1 MDFEYRNTDIE
12 QHKSTIYIPTNSPLY
27 DKVEKMVVNYSA
39 LYTDKEERNADIE
52 QRYLKGETL
61 EAIGNHWRLSR
72 ERVRQI
78 LVKLNVNP
86 QSGGAALMRRLT
98 PKKVYVSKR
107 PVYPDGLRKCHKCD
121 MLDSV
126 ENFYKIKRKGN
137 GFTYL
142 HKPCRDK
149 YMKGRYDKKK
159 LERRF
164 M

>member
-1 MDFEYRNTDIE
+1 MDYESRN
-12 QHKSTIYIPTNSPLY
+12 Y
-27 DKVEKMVVNYSA
+27 DM
-39 LYTDKEERNADIE
+39 E

-61 EAIGNHWRLSR
+61 EVIGNHWRLSR

-78 LVKLNVNP
+78 LEKRGVNP

-107 PVYPDGLRKCHKCD
+107 PVYPEGLRKCCKCD
-121 MLDSV
+121 TLDKV

-149 YMKGRYDKKK
+149 YMKDYLDKK
-159 LERRF
+159 RRASNGV
-164 M
+164 